1 MRCSQLPLCADALV
15 VYAGTHH
22 PALWQR
28 VWPHHLVDDP
38 RQVCVSILR
47 AYHASASPS
56 ASSSRAQLSRQQQP
70 PSPSSAPQPWAA
82 PAGLQSD
89 TEATVQLV
97 TVASHHS
104 GRPAHQPIALPAC
117 VSFSASHPSVSTPC
131 AAHWHHGSTTRRSE
145 PQRVQCTPRL
155 RLPCDR
161 RKGLRTRCS
170 HAQRTSRVPSAS
182 HPSQYGAC
190 ERPRHPRHPSPR
202 RPAALRLRFACGVG
216 RVPALPRFPACHRHS
231 ARSPVPCL
239 CSIHG
244 IRMHADVSR
253 ALVSLRNEVMQHHV
267 CSSPSAPRVLLS
279 HSLCPV

>member
-1 MRCSQLPLCADALV
+1 VRCSQLPLCADALV

-104 GRPAHQPIALPAC
+104 GRPAHNPLLSRHASRSPLHTRRYPRHARRTRTTARPPGAANRSAYSALRGSVCRATDGRDCAHGAAMHSAPAASHPRHTPLSTARANALATLGTRLPGDRPLCAC
-117 VSFSASHPSVSTPC
+117 VSHAESGVFLHCPGFLRATDITL
-131 AAHWHHGSTTRRSE
+131 AA
-145 PQRVQCTPRL
+145 
-155 RLPCDR
+155 
-161 RKGLRTRCS
+161 
-170 HAQRTSRVPSAS
+170 
-182 HPSQYGAC
+182 
-190 ERPRHPRHPSPR
+190 
-202 RPAALRLRFACGVG
+202 
-216 RVPALPRFPACHRHS
+216 
-231 ARSPVPCL
+231 PCL
-239 CSIHG
+239 VCAPHG

-253 ALVSLRNEVMQHHV
+253 ALVSPRNEGMQHHV